1 MALSTADIIPQ
12 FNRGHQPAFAAIYD
26 RFQPAIFYFVKRFIP
41 DIAQA
46 EDITAETFLKLW
58 QKRENFDNEN
68 SISSFLHVTAKN
80 ASIDWLR
87 ATKREMANKE
97 QLIHILKQDNYEDLH
112 DDIRA
117 ELMRLIQ
124 AEIERLPKKIKRVF
138 LLAYAEGKSND
149 EIAGLLHINNQSVRN
164 HKARALK
171 LLRLAL
177 TGRNWLFII
186 LAFLYK
192 RF

>member
-1 MALSTADIIPQ
+1 MAHLSGDIISL
-12 FNRGHQPAFAAIYD
+12 FNRGDQPAFAALYD

-41 DIAQA
+41 DIQQA
-46 EDITAETFLKLW
+46 EDITAETFVKLW
-58 QKRENFDNEN
+58 NKRTDFDNER
-68 SISSFLHVTAKN
+68 SIASFLHVTAKN

-87 ATKREMANKE
+87 ATKREMNNKAE
-97 QLIHILKQDNYEDLH
+97 LIHLLSQDKVEDLH
-112 DDIRA
+112 EDIRA

-124 AEIERLPKKIKRVF
+124 AEIDQLPRVMRKVF
-138 LLAYAEGKSND
+138 LMAYAEGKTNE
-149 EIAGLLHINNQSVRN
+149 EIAQALQINNQSVRN

-177 TGRNWLFII
+177 SGRNWLFVI